1 MPQRHKT
8 LPEIPHD
15 TAFICSPADVPGTC
29 KVQLQDKN
37 ITTNVRQKF
46 EELCEEYGEA
56 FSKNNEDISRTKLVK
71 MDIDTGDSPLVSS
84 RPYTLPLKHY
94 EWVQREIESL
104 ECAGVITKIM
114 SKWASPIVVVPKKSA
129 PEEPPKRRLCVD
141 FRKVNEL
148 QQEVITA
155 GKIKGQI
162 SIHLL
167 PKINEMYAK
176 LKGAKVFSTIDL
188 RSGYHHIALGKSSR
202 AKTTFVMPFD
212 KYEFLMVPFGLARAP
227 AYFQL
232 LMNKVLK
239 ALKFAMM
246 YLDDIII
253 FSQDELQHLEHL
265 EIVFSHLR
273 EAGLKMKHSECD
285 FFKSEIHYLGHLISP
300 EGISP
305 LPNKLDSIRHMP
317 VPNSAKEI
325 KQFLGLTGYYR
336 KFVPRFAD
344 ISRPLTTLTKK
355 DAKFEWTSACQKSF
369 ELLKEALCGEPILKY
384 ADTSKPYILYTD
396 ASKFGWAGV
405 LTQPHTMT
413 IDGKSTTTD
422 HPVAF
427 VSGLFRGSQLNWA
440 ALMKEA
446 FAIYM
451 SIKKLSFYLTDAQ
464 ILLRSDHKPLEKFL
478 FKNTLNSKVNNWA
491 MELEVFNIQFDY
503 IKGSNNILVD
513 TLSHLIA
520 IDPDIPTT
528 PEEPGYE
535 FGYAIFEKFLK
546 VQTKTYEVNEVIVGT
561 EKEII
566 KNDPELQNSLQC
578 IENPIA
584 PQRLRKLQQQDTNI
598 EILKHKLQNNRLDKE
613 YYSLDENELLTRK
626 VIDGGHKFCAI
637 YLPSILI
644 FQELQTAHDDL
655 GHNGFPRTYAAL
667 KQVFFWKGMK
677 EDIRK
682 HCKTCATCQ
691 LHKLENVKFERKI
704 FKPSLQPMDFICM
717 DLIGEFHPPTSHG
730 HRCALTAVCMLTGF
744 TWCVP
749 LKTKT
754 AEEVTKTY
762 MDHIYSNFGGSIKI
776 LMDNGTEFKSKL
788 FKEVVEKLGTEFS
801 IHSPPYR
808 PQSYGKI
815 EAFHRFLKICIGK
828 HINYGLEWDELTPM
842 ATACYN
848 FFPNCNARESA
859 FFVMFGRDPINK
871 LNMLLHSARRYF
883 HDDNG
888 LPNLE
893 ALKNIYQVVAQ
904 QLLNSRER
912 YVKKHHNQ
920 QRSESPVQ
928 AGDLILIKDNT
939 AKSFE
944 PLYKGNYR
952 VVKVHGNNV
961 EIQDYRGNISM
972 VHITDVKKITLME
985 QVADEYEQLG
995 KEGRFSKKCIPRGY
1009 IPDFDWTTIHQ
1020 SQDQPI
1026 KPIKQ
1031 QDPTEETTTPA
1042 APTEVEGPPSSCLRS
1057 KTKQHPTSNKQ
1068 GQLECN
1074 PTPVDLLECNPAEIE
1089 VNSVDIAP
1097 QNYSWMQLTKFLSYP
1112 EKIIEDPAPV
1122 SLP

>member
-1 MPQRHKT
+1 MPNRHKT

-15 TAFICSPADVPGTC
+15 TAFICSPADVPGPH

-37 ITTNVRQKF
+37 ITTDIRQKF

-56 FSKNNEDISRTKLVK
+56 FSKNNEDIGRTKLVK

-104 ECAGVITKIM
+104 ERAGVITKSM

-129 PEEPPKRRLCVD
+129 PRETLKRRLCVD

-155 GKIKGQI
+155 GKTKGQI
-162 SIHLL
+162 SIHPL
-167 PKINEMYAK
+167 PKIDEMYAK

-202 AKTTFVMPFD
+202 AKTAFVTPFG
-212 KYEFLMVPFGLARAP
+212 KYKFLMVPFGLAQAP

-239 ALKFAMM
+239 VLKFAMT

-265 EIVFSHLR
+265 EIVFSHLW
-273 EAGLKMKHSECD
+273 EAGLKMKRSKCD

-305 LPNKLDSIRHMP
+305 LPNKLDSIKHMP

-344 ISRPLTTLTKK
+344 ISRPLTTLMKK
-355 DAKFEWTSACQKSF
+355 DVKFEWTSACQKSF

-384 ADTSKPYILYTD
+384 ADTSKPYTLYAD

-405 LTQPHTMT
+405 LTQPHTT
-413 IDGKSTTTD
+413 IIDGKSTTTD
-422 HPVAF
+422 HPVTF

-440 ALMKEA
+440 ALTKEA

-451 SIKKLSFYLTDAQ
+451 SVKKLLFYLTDAQ
-464 ILLRSDHKPLEKFL
+464 IWLRSDHKPLEKFL
-478 FKNTLNSKVNNWA
+478 LKNTLNSKVNNWA
-491 MELEVFNIQFDY
+491 MELEAFNIQFDY
-503 IKGSNNILVD
+503 IKGSNNILAD

-520 IDPDIPTT
+520 IDPDTPTT

-535 FGYAIFEKFLK
+535 FGYAIFEE

-561 EKEII
+561 NKEII

-584 PQRLRKLQQQDTNI
+584 PQRLKKLQQQDTNI
-598 EILKHKLQNNRLDKE
+598 ETLKRKLQNNRLDKE
-613 YYSLDENELLTRK
+613 YYSLDENELLMRK
-626 VIDGGHKFCAI
+626 VIDGGHEFCTI
-637 YLPSILI
+637 YLPSVLI
-644 FQELQTAHDDL
+644 FQVLQTAHDDL

-667 KQVFFWKGMK
+667 KRVFFWKGMK

-717 DLIGEFHPPTSHG
+717 DLIGKFHPLTSCG
-730 HRCALTAVCMLTGF
+730 HHYALTAVCMLTGF

-754 AEEVTKTY
+754 VKEVTKAY

-776 LMDNGTEFKSKL
+776 LTDNGTEFKNKL
-788 FKEVVEKLGTEFS
+788 FKEVIEKLGMEFS

-808 PQSYGKI
+808 PQSNGKI
-815 EAFHRFLKICIGK
+815 EGFHRFLKMCIGK

-848 FFPNCNARESA
+848 FFPNCNARELA
-859 FFVMFGRDPINK
+859 FFVMLGRDPINK
-871 LNMLLHSARRYF
+871 LNTLLHSARRYF

-920 QRSESPVQ
+920 Q
-928 AGDLILIKDNT
+928 
-939 AKSFE
+939 
-944 PLYKGNYR
+944 
-952 VVKVHGNNV
+952 
-961 EIQDYRGNISM
+961 
-972 VHITDVKKITLME
+972 
-985 QVADEYEQLG
+985 
-995 KEGRFSKKCIPRGY
+995 
-1009 IPDFDWTTIHQ
+1009 
-1020 SQDQPI
+1020 
-1026 KPIKQ
+1026 
-1031 QDPTEETTTPA
+1031 
-1042 APTEVEGPPSSCLRS
+1042 
-1057 KTKQHPTSNKQ
+1057 
-1068 GQLECN
+1068 
-1074 PTPVDLLECNPAEIE
+1074 
-1089 VNSVDIAP
+1089 
-1097 QNYSWMQLTKFLSYP
+1097 
-1112 EKIIEDPAPV
+1112 
-1122 SLP
+1122 